1 MRIKKTKNCPECG
14 YPLIR
19 DYVGF
24 ILEGKMECPRCHV
37 RLDITTATSIEF
49 LKSTTTLTFEKRFD
63 IIR

>member
-1 MRIKKTKNCPECG
+1 MRIKKTKNCSCG

-24 ILEGKMECPRCHV
+24 VLEGKMECPRCHKKQNV
-37 RLDITTATSIEF
+37 TTITAIEF
-49 LKSTTTLTFEKRFD
+49 LEATTTLTLSKKFD